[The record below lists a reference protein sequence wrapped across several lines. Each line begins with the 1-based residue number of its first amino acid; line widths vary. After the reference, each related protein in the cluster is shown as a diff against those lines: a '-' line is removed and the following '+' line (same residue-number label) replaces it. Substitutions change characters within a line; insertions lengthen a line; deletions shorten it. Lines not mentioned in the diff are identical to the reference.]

1 MKVWRR
7 GTSMSQNESTDYLEW
22 SVFPFLEDMRRS
34 AIVVSIIAAAGVLV
48 HLAFKDVFLTL
59 LSLAILVVSLHTFF
73 TKTTYRLGE
82 DGVTVRTVG
91 VKTFKNWAAF
101 KRYSAD
107 GKGVT
112 LSPFAQPSR
121 LDPFRS
127 VRLLFGG
134 NRDEVVAFVS
144 KRVGG
149 HS

>member
-1 MKVWRR
+1 
-7 GTSMSQNESTDYLEW
+7 MSQNENADYLEW
-22 SVFPFLEDMRRS
+22 SVFPFLEDARRS
-34 AIVVSIIAAAGVLV
+34 AIVVLIIVAAGVAV
-48 HLAFKDVFLTL
+48 HLAFKEVFLTVL
-59 LSLAILVVSLHTFF
+59 AFAILVVSLHTFF

-82 DGVTVRTVG
+82 KGVTVRMVG
-91 VKTFKNWAAF
+91 VKTFKTWSAF
-101 KRYSAD
+101 KRYNAD

-134 NRDEVVAFVS
+134 NKDEVVAFIS

>member
-1 MKVWRR
+1 
-7 GTSMSQNESTDYLEW
+7 MSQSENADYLEW
-22 SVFPFLEDMRRS
+22 SVFPVLEDTKKS
-34 AIVVSIIAAAGVLV
+34 VIVVSIIVAVGVIV
-48 HLAFKDVFLTL
+48 YMAFRDVFLTI

-73 TKTTYRLGE
+73 TRTTYRLAE

-91 VKTFKNWAAF
+91 VRTFKAWSAF
-101 KRYSAD
+101 KRYNAD

-112 LSPFAQPSR
+112 LSPFAEPSR

-144 KRVGG
+144 KRIGG